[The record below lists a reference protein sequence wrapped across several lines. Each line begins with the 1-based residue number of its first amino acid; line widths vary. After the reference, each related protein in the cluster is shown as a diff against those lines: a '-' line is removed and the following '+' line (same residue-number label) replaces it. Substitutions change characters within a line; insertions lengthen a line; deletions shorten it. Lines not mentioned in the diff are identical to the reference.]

1 MCPPLGE
8 VAVEAKVVV
17 EEEEVW
23 VQYQQQAL
31 RNRIGI
37 ESPDPGDMY
46 HSFETMM

>member
-1 MCPPLGE
+1 MCPALE
-8 VAVEAKVVV
+8 EVVV
-17 EEEEVW
+17 VARVAEEEEEVW
-23 VQYQQQAL
+23 VQYQQKAL